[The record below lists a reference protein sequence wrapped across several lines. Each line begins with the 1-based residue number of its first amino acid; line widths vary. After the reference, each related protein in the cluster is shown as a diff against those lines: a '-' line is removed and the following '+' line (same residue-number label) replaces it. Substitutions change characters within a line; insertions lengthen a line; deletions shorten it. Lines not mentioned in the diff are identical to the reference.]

1 MRSREPASVVNTTR
15 FLQRV
20 DLNSEPHLAL
30 GVLFGAY
37 AVAVLWITLM
47 HPLGGRTFVAVTD
60 VLGIL
65 PPLAAGC
72 VALVAGQ
79 RSARQVQTGWRL
91 LGLGC
96 LCWGAGDTVW
106 AVYEVILQQ
115 NPFPS
120 LADVG
125 YLSMLPLV
133 AAGLICL
140 TSEQRRLAQAR
151 PTLDGLALVLSATAL
166 VWLFVL
172 HPTYTD
178 SGASGLEKVM
188 SAAYPVGDMVVV
200 YALVVALQ
208 RRTGLRDGAVLST
221 LLGGMLLLVA
231 ADLYFAYL
239 TLNDTYSAISIVN
252 VGWPYGFLFI
262 GYAAALGARWSL
274 TYDADESTVA
284 PREWRLPLALFVL
297 VVGLAVAAARQDS
310 PAVSAP
316 LYAMVAIAALA
327 IIARLAINLGLAR
340 EVEAQRERL
349 ISWIVEH
356 KRAAA

>member
-15 FLQRV
+15 FLHRV

-30 GVLFGAY
+30 GALFGAY
-37 AVAVLWITLM
+37 AVVVLWITLTQ
-47 HPLGGRTFVAVTD
+47 PFGGRAFLAVTD

-72 VALVAGQ
+72 LALVAGQ
-79 RSARQVQTGWRL
+79 RSAQRVQIGWRL

-106 AVYEVILQQ
+106 AAYEVILQQ

-140 TSEQRRLAQAR
+140 TSERRRLAQAR

-178 SGASGLEKVM
+178 SSASALEKVM

-200 YALVVALQ
+200 YALVAAVQ

-239 TLNDTYSAISIVN
+239 TLNDKYSATSIVN
-252 VGWPYGFLFI
+252 VGWPYGFLLI
-262 GYAAALGARWSL
+262 GYAAALGSSWPL
-274 TYDADESTVA
+274 THADESAVA
-284 PREWRLPLALFVL
+284 PREWKLPAALFVL
-297 VVGLAVAAARQDS
+297 LVGLVVAAARQDS

-316 LYAMVAIAALA
+316 LYGMVAIAALA

-340 EVEAQRERL
+340 DIAAQRERL
-349 ISWIVEH
+349 ISWILDH
-356 KRAAA
+356 KQAAA